1 MVELFKKYIY
11 ADEITNALLVGQ
23 NIFLKNKGNQEIF
36 ALYFDLLLYVA
47 DKNPKSAEKYLE
59 QAVNI
64 LSLFSENVDIDES
77 QIQYVRECEAKLN
90 SSVRKMEEYKER
102 EHVTELKKIIE
113 NNDSI
118 LSLLK
123 VIIKKLNSET
133 ERTNFDSLLAEMSA
147 RDLELDNT
155 HFVER
160 QRNEYEQLT
169 KQAQQIIDFKLK
181 EFERLANVKYNQE
194 ALASYEKIFKIFK
207 DPANNGYH
215 ANQILELFMY
225 DASRLFNET
234 LVYYNHVYSYVLSK
248 LSDEEKLS
256 ITKLAIIA
264 EKKR

>member
-1 MVELFKKYIY
+1 
-11 ADEITNALLVGQ
+11 
-23 NIFLKNKGNQEIF
+23 
-36 ALYFDLLLYVA
+36 
-47 DKNPKSAEKYLE
+47 LE

-77 QIQYVRECEAKLN
+77 QIQYIRECEAKLN

-147 RDLELDNT
+147 RDLELDKT

-207 DPANNGYH
+207 EVKNMKYVCPCGYVYDPELGDPDNGI
-215 ANQILELFMY
+215 AVG
-225 DASRLFNET
+225 T
-234 LVYYNHVYSYVLSK
+234 PW
-248 LSDEEKLS
+248 DEVPEDWVCPICGLPK
-256 ITKLAIIA
+256 
-264 EKKR
+264 EEFEEVDE